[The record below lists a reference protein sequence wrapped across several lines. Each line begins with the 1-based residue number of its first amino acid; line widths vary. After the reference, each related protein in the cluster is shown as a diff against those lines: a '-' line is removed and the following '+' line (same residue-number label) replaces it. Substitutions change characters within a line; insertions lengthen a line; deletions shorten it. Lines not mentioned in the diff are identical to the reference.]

1 MKILT
6 RQSNVLKTLKR
17 LTQGANMADFNNAFQ
32 ILMSL
37 EFSRPEKALHKNP
50 TEREWTFMGIYQKYH
65 SSWKG
70 WNEILAT
77 LAYGGDIKK
86 ISRMLFDS
94 EDLQDEVWKF
104 YKQNYWDRM
113 RLGEVASQLKA
124 NEMFIFGVNVGVKP
138 AIRAAQRIAGVVD
151 DGIMGEISLAA
162 INKVDEEKFDKE
174 FDRAELEHYNML
186 IKQNPKLRVYANGWR
201 RRAEAV

>member
-1 MKILT
+1 
-6 RQSNVLKTLKR
+6 
-17 LTQGANMADFNNAFQ
+17 MADFNNAFQ

-70 WNEILAT
+70 WNEILAA
-77 LAYGGDIKK
+77 LAYGGDTEK
-86 ISRMLFDS
+86 ISRVLFDNK
-94 EDLQDEVWKF
+94 DLRDEVWKF
-104 YKQNYWDRM
+104 YKQKYWDRM
-113 RLGEVASQLKA
+113 RLGEINSQLKA
-124 NEMFIFGVNVGVKP
+124 NEIFIFGVNADTKP
-138 AIRAAQRIAGVVD
+138 AIRVAQRIAGVVD

-174 FDRAELEHYNML
+174 FDRAELEHYNIL

>member
-1 MKILT
+1 
-6 RQSNVLKTLKR
+6 
-17 LTQGANMADFNNAFQ
+17 MADFNNAFQ
-32 ILMSL
+32 ILMGL

-70 WNEILAT
+70 WNEILAA
-77 LAYGGDIKK
+77 LAYGGDTEK
-86 ISRMLFDS
+86 ISRMLFDNK
-94 EDLQDEVWKF
+94 DLRDEVWKF
-104 YKQNYWDRM
+104 YN
-113 RLGEVASQLKA
+113 
-124 NEMFIFGVNVGVKP
+124 
-138 AIRAAQRIAGVVD
+138 
-151 DGIMGEISLAA
+151 GIMGEISLAA

>member
-1 MKILT
+1 MANFNEAFKILM
-6 RQSNVLKTLKR
+6 R
-17 LTQGANMADFNNAFQ
+17 
-32 ILMSL
+32 L
-37 EFSRPEKALHKNP
+37 EFSFPENALHKNP
-50 TEREWTFMGIYQKYH
+50 TEKAWTFMGIYQKAH
-65 SSWKG
+65 PSWKG
-70 WNEILAT
+70 WDEILAA

-124 NEMFIFGVNVGVKP
+124 NEMFIFGVNADTKP

-186 IKQNPKLRVYANGWR
+186 IKQNPKLRIYANGWR

>member
-1 MKILT
+1 M
-6 RQSNVLKTLKR
+6 LKNLKK
-17 LTQGANMADFNNAFQ
+17 LIQGVNMADFNNAFK
-32 ILMSL
+32 ILMRL
-37 EFSRPEKALHKNP
+37 EFSFPENALHKNP
-50 TEREWTFMGIYQKYH
+50 TEKEWTFMGIYQKAH
-65 SSWKG
+65 PSWKG
-70 WNEILAT
+70 WDEILAA

-124 NEMFIFGVNVGVKP
+124 NEIFIFGVNVGTKP
-138 AIRAAQRIAGVVD
+138 AIKAAQRIAGVVD

-174 FDRAELEHYNML
+174 FDRAELEYYNML

>member
-1 MKILT
+1 MITTLAVTLDIKI
-6 RQSNVLKTLKR
+6 SNKES
-17 LTQGANMADFNNAFQ
+17 GWQ
-32 ILMSL
+32 ILMRL
-37 EFSRPEKALHKNP
+37 EFSFPENAIHKNP
-50 TEREWTFMGIYQKYH
+50 TEKEWTFMGIYQKAH
-65 SSWKG
+65 PSWKG
-70 WNEILAT
+70 WDEILAA

-86 ISRMLFDS
+86 ISRVLFDS

-104 YKQNYWDRM
+104 YKQLYWDKM

-124 NEMFIFGVNVGVKP
+124 NEMFIFGVNVGIKP
-138 AIRAAQRIAGVVD
+138 AIKAAQRIAGVVD
-151 DGIMGEISLAA
+151 DGIIGEISLAA

-174 FDRAELEHYNML
+174 FDRAELEYYSML